1 MRNLILS
8 LVVLFTISN
17 VSYAQTVSPD
27 SLLDSSPPDM
37 STTTPDK
44 EKKQVEED
52 PESQMPTQSWDETG
66 WIQHNRALQCHSM
79 ANVRA
84 YTMARGQEIILSG
97 FKNPQY
103 VPSDPFEGLIITHNP
118 ITGEYTLLLIQV
130 STGLTCIVQM
140 GTSIQTTLDIIMNL
154 QEQQKG
160 KSTEK

>member
-52 PESQMPTQSWDETG
+52 PESQMPMQSWDETG
-66 WIQHNRALQCHSM
+66 WIQHNRSLQCHSM

-84 YTMARGQEIILSG
+84 FTMARGQQIILSG
-97 FKNPQY
+97 FKAPQY
-103 VPSDPFEGLIITHNP
+103 VPSDPFEGLIITHNS
-118 ITGEYTLLLIQV
+118 ITGEYTLLLVQV

-140 GTSIQTTLDIIMNL
+140 GTAIQTTLDVIKQL
-154 QEQQKG
+154 EQGQ
-160 KSTEK
+160 STEK

>member
-17 VSYAQTVSPD
+17 VSYAQTGPD
-27 SLLDSSPPDM
+27 SLLDSSPPM
-37 STTTPDK
+37 TNTTPEQ

-52 PESQMPTQSWDETG
+52 PESQMPTQSWDQTS
-66 WIQHNRALQCHSM
+66 WIGHNRTLQCHSM

-97 FKNPQY
+97 AKHPQY
-103 VPSDPFEGLIITHNP
+103 IPEDPFDGLIITHNP
-118 ITGEYTLLLIQV
+118 TTNEYTLLLVQV

-140 GTSIQTTLDIIMNL
+140 GTSIQTTLDIIKDL
-154 QEQQKG
+154 EEQ
-160 KSTEK
+160 STEK

>member
-27 SLLDSSPPDM
+27 SLLDGSPPM
-37 STTTPDK
+37 TNTTPDQ

-66 WIQHNRALQCHSM
+66 WIRHNRALQCHSM

-84 YTMARGQEIILSG
+84 FTMSRGQQIILSG
-97 FKNPQY
+97 FKAPQY

-118 ITGEYTLLLIQV
+118 TTNEYTLLLVQV

-140 GTSIQTTLDIIMNL
+140 GTAIQTTLDIIKDL
-154 QEQQKG
+154 EEQ
-160 KSTEK
+160 STEK

>member
-27 SLLDSSPPDM
+27 SLLDGSPPM
-37 STTTPDK
+37 TNTTPEQ

-52 PESQMPTQSWDETG
+52 PESQMPMQSWDETG
-66 WIQHNRALQCHSM
+66 WIRHDRALQCHSM

-84 YTMARGQEIILSG
+84 FTMARGQEIILSG

-118 ITGEYTLLLIQV
+118 TTNEYTVLLVQV

-140 GTSIQTTLDIIMNL
+140 GTAIQTTLDIIRDL
-154 QEQQKG
+154 EEQ
-160 KSTEK
+160 STEK